1 MKKQSL
7 QIRKRDIRRVIILA
21 FEQSLEMGVA
31 MSRDILFAACA
42 AQKNKLEGDD
52 RNPGRMI
59 EVATQD
65 GKSVHTFN
73 GSIIVPDCS
82 MEVVEKTDLVIV
94 SGIWG
99 DIPPFLNRHR
109 QTVSWL
115 RHHADRG
122 ALIGCL
128 STGTF
133 LLAET
138 GLLDGQAG
146 TVYWRMVDEFRKRYP
161 RVILQ
166 PERLI
171 TAAGNLF
178 CSAGVASGCS
188 LSIYLIERIWGMEIA
203 QKVSQNFL
211 MDIHPVQSISHF
223 AFDGQKYH
231 GDQQVLEAQRWMEM
245 NFSSDF
251 LIEEVANKFGMSLR
265 NFARRFKDATG
276 DTPIYYL
283 QRIRTETAKE
293 LLKTDPLSIEE
304 IGCRVGYEDV
314 SFFCRLFK
322 RLTSLTP
329 SAYRQGFQS
338 RS

>member
-1 MKKQSL
+1 MKKQAL
-7 QIRKRDIRRVIILA
+7 QIQKRDVRRVTILA

-42 AQKNKLEGDD
+42 ALKKKRDSHEFKPSQL
-52 RNPGRMI
+52 I

-65 GKSVHTFN
+65 GKKVQTFN
-73 GSIIVPDCS
+73 GSVIDPDCS
-82 MEVVEKTDLVIV
+82 LESVGKTDLIIV

-99 DIPPFLNRHR
+99 EILPFLNRHR

-115 RHHADRG
+115 KHHAEQG

-138 GLLDGQAG
+138 GLLDGRVG

-171 TAAGNLF
+171 TAAENLF
-178 CSAGVASGCS
+178 CSSGVASGCS
-188 LSIYLIERIWGMEIA
+188 LSIYLIERIWGMKIA
-203 QKVSQNFL
+203 QKVSRNFL

-231 GDQQVLEAQRWMEM
+231 GDQQVLKAQCWMEM
-245 NFSSDF
+245 NFSSNF
-251 LIEEVANKFGMSLR
+251 LVEEVANRFGMSLR
-265 NFARRFKDATG
+265 NFTRRFKEATG
-276 DTPIYYL
+276 DTPITYL

-293 LLKTDPLSIEE
+293 HLKNDPLSIEE
-304 IGCRVGYEDV
+304 ISYRVGYEDV

-329 SAYRQGFQS
+329 GSYRQGFQGKN
-338 RS
+338 

>member
-1 MKKQSL
+1 MKKQSV
-7 QIRKRDIRRVIILA
+7 QIQKKDVRRVTILA

-31 MSRDILFAACA
+31 MSHDILFAACA
-42 AQKNKLEGDD
+42 ALEKKLECNNF
-52 RNPGRMI
+52 NPKKMI
-59 EVATQD
+59 EVATQN
-65 GKSVHTFN
+65 GKEVHTFN
-73 GSIIVPDCS
+73 GSVIVPDCS
-82 MEVVEKTDLVIV
+82 MEAIGKTDLIIV

-99 DIPPFLNRHR
+99 EIVPFLNRHR

-115 RHHADRG
+115 RHHADQG

-138 GLLDGQAG
+138 GLLDGKVG

-161 RVILQ
+161 RIILQ

-171 TAAGNLF
+171 TAAENLF

-188 LSIYLIERIWGMEIA
+188 LSIYLIELIWGMDIA
-203 QKVSQNFL
+203 QKVSRHFL

-231 GDQQVLEAQRWMEM
+231 GDQQVLEAQRWMEL

-265 NFARRFKDATG
+265 NFGRRFKDATG

-293 LLKTDPLSIEE
+293 LLKNDPLSVEE
-304 IGCRVGYEDV
+304 IGYRVGYEDV

-329 SAYRQGFQS
+329 SAYRQSFQGEI
-338 RS
+338 